1 MKLFGGVALVAALAT
16 QIAPVNDR
24 PNPYQTI
31 QRWGTL
37 PAGREWGST
46 SGVDVDRDG
55 QSVWVAE
62 RCGGGSCLDSPLAPV
77 LKFNASGTLV
87 TSFGT
92 GRFFVP
98 HGVHVDR
105 DGNVWVTDASD
116 GSNQSFSKGHQ
127 VIKFSPDGR
136 VLLTLGKAG
145 VAGDG
150 PDTFNRPSDVLV
162 APSGDVFVADGH
174 GGNSNARIV
183 KFSKDGRFIKTW
195 GRKGTARGEFD
206 VPHSLAMDSQGR
218 LFVADLQNYRIQIF
232 DQEGTFLDEWTQFG
246 MPAGCTSMR
255 TT

>member
-87 TSFGT
+87 TSFFQGEQHT
-92 GRFFVP
+92 L
-98 HGVHVDR
+98 
-105 DGNVWVTDASD
+105 
-116 GSNQSFSKGHQ
+116 Q
-127 VIKFSPDGR
+127 VN
-136 VLLTLGKAG
+136 L
-145 VAGDG
+145 
-150 PDTFNRPSDVLV
+150 
-162 APSGDVFVADGH
+162 
-174 GGNSNARIV
+174 
-183 KFSKDGRFIKTW
+183 
-195 GRKGTARGEFD
+195 
-206 VPHSLAMDSQGR
+206 
-218 LFVADLQNYRIQIF
+218 ADLTNTLLLLLLAGAFFTGVRASSNPI
-232 DQEGTFLDEWTQFG
+232 TQ
-246 MPAGCTSMR
+246 
-255 TT
+255 